1 MKMRSTLS
9 EPGTNDS
16 QTPDGESAGERECS
30 QCSRRRP
37 LTLFRWNRKRLGQ
50 RHRICRD
57 CRRAQDKVRHV
68 QRDGQDARRFV
79 TLLHRT
85 RTTNEDAALVSEM
98 LKRFGG
104 VNPLADQWMAEFCNA
119 PVGSSF
125 RSRTFQAVVELC
137 VGASQDQ
144 LDVDELHQALDIEV
158 LGLDRDIQHMTE
170 EELMAEAARLETER
184 GKLAAETEQKAQIV
198 MSYLARLHADGYL
211 ATAFTA
217 MLDNKLLILSAED
230 REMLATSLD
239 NVGT

>member
-1 MKMRSTLS
+1 MCSAPS
-9 EPGTNDS
+9 EPGINDS
-16 QTPDGESAGERECS
+16 QTTFDESAGERECS

-68 QRDGQDARRFV
+68 QRDGQHARRFV

-85 RTTNEDAALVSEM
+85 RTTNEVAALVSEM

-144 LDVDELHQALDIEV
+144 LDVVELHQALDIEV

-170 EELMAEAARLETER
+170 EEL
-184 GKLAAETEQKAQIV
+184 
-198 MSYLARLHADGYL
+198 
-211 ATAFTA
+211 TA
-217 MLDNKLLILSAED
+217 LPEEKN
-230 REMLATSLD
+230 
-239 NVGT
+239 